1 MAAYFFFLC
10 NIDLESLMDRSD
22 HLNNK
27 KLEKLGKQTV
37 AMSINGKRAVQMINM
52 IYNEIIC
59 LIPFQTYFTYHTN
72 IF

>member
-1 MAAYFFFLC
+1 MSGGHDPKWQHIYFFLC

-37 AMSINGKRAVQMINM
+37 AMSINGKRAVQTDQ
-52 IYNEIIC
+52 YD
-59 LIPFQTYFTYHTN
+59 LQ
-72 IF
+72 